1 MRRFAIV
8 LSLVV
13 LTTSLAC
20 FAQKDRKYIV
30 LKRAPAVQNAPFSE
44 AVRVGDTLYI
54 AGHIGIDPATGKPGA
69 TPEQEARLVMDAI
82 QRTVEAAGMSMDDL
96 VSVQVYCSDV
106 SLFDTFNGVYR
117 GYFHGNYPARAFLG
131 SGKLL
136 FGARFEV
143 LGIAVVKKK

>member
-1 MRRFAIV
+1 MRRFAAV
-8 LSLVV
+8 LGLVILSASV
-13 LTTSLAC
+13 AG

-30 LKRAPAVQNAPFSE
+30 LKRPAAATVNAPFSE

-54 AGHIGIDPATGKPGA
+54 SGHIGIDPATGKPGA

-82 QRTVEAAGMSMDDL
+82 QRTVEAAGMSMDDV

-106 SLFDTFNGVYR
+106 SLYDAFNGVYR

-143 LGIAVVKKK
+143 MGVAVKRR